1 MPAAPAALQGRLD
14 DLGTPLVDVEFVVLD
29 LETTGG
35 SPTNDRVTEVGAVK
49 VRGGEVTGTFHT
61 LVNPGIPIPPMI
73 TALTGISDAMVA
85 NEEPLE
91 VVLPCLLEFL
101 GDAVL
106 VAHNASFDT
115 RFLRAALQAHAYP
128 QLESRVVC
136 TARLA
141 RVLLPRDEVPNV
153 KLATLARYLRAGT
166 QPCHRAFTDAKATV
180 DVLHALLERAA
191 GFGVLALNDLMTFPT
206 IRTQQ
211 RHSYKKIHLT
221 DGLPRAAGVYIFRG
235 RNDEVL
241 YVGKAGK
248 DLRSRVRSY
257 FSGDGRAKVEE
268 LLDAL
273 VTIDHIVCANDLE
286 ASVREVRLI
295 QRHRPYYN
303 RRSRDPGRY
312 CYLKLTRERWPRLSI
327 VRKLLDD
334 GAHYLGPFT
343 STAQAELVKEAIEDT
358 VPLRRCTQ
366 TISARKRAS
375 ACMLLEL
382 RRCSGPCTGQAD
394 ANQYAGQVA
403 TLARCLDGGDPEPL
417 LAPLRERMR
426 RYAAAQ
432 RYEQAAV
439 TRDRLEALSRALDDR
454 RRIAT
459 ICAAGD
465 LVLTRPHPRGR
476 EVTVLRH
483 GQLVSVTILPADD
496 PIQLATDAPDD
507 GPEPISGPP
516 PRHLA
521 DELRLVARWLD
532 QVAGEAEV
540 VAVSGTFAGPAVG
553 GAALQVR
560 YDPGRQR
567 RLLPSEARGRPMLR
581 PRALP
586 RPLRARDQ
594 GASWLRPQMARMS

>member
-1 MPAAPAALQGRLD
+1 MPAVQQSLD
-14 DLGTPLVDVEFVVLD
+14 DLGTPLVDIEFAVLD

-35 SPTNDRVTEVGAVK
+35 SPATDRITEVGVVK
-49 VRGGEVTGTFHT
+49 VRGGQVTGTFHT
-61 LVNPGIPIPPMI
+61 LVNPRMPIPPMI

-85 NEEPLE
+85 SEEPMAT
-91 VVLPCLLEFL
+91 VLPCLLEFL

-115 RFLRAALQAHAYP
+115 RFLQAALKAHAYP
-128 QLESRVVC
+128 RLESRVVC

-191 GFGVLALNDLMTFPT
+191 GFGVLALHDLLTFPT

-211 RHSYKKIHLT
+211 RHSYRKTHLA
-221 DGLPRAAGVYIFRG
+221 DDLPRTPGVYLFRG
-235 RNDEVL
+235 RNNEVL

-248 DLRSRVRSY
+248 NLQNRVRSY

-295 QRHRPYYN
+295 QRFRPYYN
-303 RRSRDPGRY
+303 RRSRDPERHY

-343 STAQAELVKEAIEDT
+343 STAQAELVKDAIEDA
-358 VPLRRCTQ
+358 VPVRRCTQ
-366 TISARKRAS
+366 AIGARTRRS
-375 ACMLLEL
+375 ACMLLDL
-382 RRCSGPCTGQAD
+382 GRCSGPCTGEAD
-394 ANQYAGQVA
+394 ADQYAGQVA

-417 LAPLRERMR
+417 LAPLREKMR
-426 RYAAAQ
+426 RYATVQ

-459 ICAAGD
+459 ICTAGE
-465 LVLTRPHPRGR
+465 LVLAQPHPRGR
-476 EVTVLRH
+476 EVTVLCH
-483 GQLVSVTILPADD
+483 GQLVSVRIEPTDD
-496 PIQLATDAPDD
+496 AIQLATNISEHDPK
-507 GPEPISGPP
+507 PITGPP

-540 VAVSGTFAGPAVG
+540 VMVSGTFAGPAVG

-567 RLLPSEARGRPMLR
+567 HLVPGEARGRPMLR

-586 RPLRARDQ
+586 GHRSGWR
-594 GASWLRPQMARMS
+594 

>member
-1 MPAAPAALQGRLD
+1 MRAVQHSLD
-14 DLGTPLVDVEFVVLD
+14 DLGTPLVDVEFAVLD

-35 SPTNDRVTEVGAVK
+35 SPATDQITEVGVVK

-61 LVNPGIPIPPMI
+61 LVNPGMPIPPMI
-73 TALTGISDAMVA
+73 TALTGISNAMVA
-85 NEEPLE
+85 DEEPIE

-115 RFLRAALQAHAYP
+115 RFLQAALQAHAYP
-128 QLESRVVC
+128 RLESSIVC

-191 GFGVLALNDLMTFPT
+191 GFGVLALNDLLTFPK

-211 RHSYKKIHLT
+211 RHSYRKTHLANQ
-221 DGLPRAAGVYIFRG
+221 LPRAPGVYLFRG
-235 RNDEVL
+235 RNNEVL

-286 ASVREVRLI
+286 ASIREVRLI
-295 QRHRPYYN
+295 QRYRPHYN
-303 RRSRDPGRY
+303 RRSRDPERYY

-343 STAQAELVKEAIEDT
+343 STAQAELVKDAIEDAL
-358 VPLRRCTQ
+358 PLRRCTQ
-366 TISARKRAS
+366 AIGARKRS
-375 ACMLLEL
+375 SPCVLLEL
-382 RRCSGPCTGQAD
+382 GRCPGPCTGEAD
-394 ANQYAGQVA
+394 ADQYAEHVA
-403 TLARCLDGGDPEPL
+403 ALTRCLDGGDPEPL
-417 LAPLRERMR
+417 LATLREKMD
-426 RYAAAQ
+426 RYAAEQ

-454 RRIAT
+454 RRMAT

-465 LVLTRPHPRGR
+465 LVLATPHPCGR

-483 GQLVSVTILPADD
+483 GQLVSVTVMPASDAIRLPIDVPEQD
-496 PIQLATDAPDD
+496 PQ
-507 GPEPISGPP
+507 PIAGPP
-516 PRHLA
+516 PRHIA

-532 QVAGEAEV
+532 QVAGKAEV
-540 VAVSGTFAGPAVG
+540 VAVSGTLAGPAIG

-560 YDPGRQR
+560 YDPGRQ
-567 RLLPSEARGRPMLR
+567 PHVVPGEARGRPMLR

-586 RPLRARDQ
+586 RRRSGHIQGALRAEIHV
-594 GASWLRPQMARMS
+594 LRMS

>member
-1 MPAAPAALQGRLD
+1 
-14 DLGTPLVDVEFVVLD
+14 
-29 LETTGG
+29 
-35 SPTNDRVTEVGAVK
+35 
-49 VRGGEVTGTFHT
+49 
-61 LVNPGIPIPPMI
+61 
-73 TALTGISDAMVA
+73 
-85 NEEPLE
+85 
-91 VVLPCLLEFL
+91 
-101 GDAVL
+101 
-106 VAHNASFDT
+106 ASFDT

-128 QLESRVVC
+128 PLESSVVC

-191 GFGVLALNDLMTFPT
+191 GFGVLALSDLLTFPT

-221 DGLPRAAGVYIFRG
+221 DGLPRAAGVYLFRG

-241 YVGKAGK
+241 YVGKASK
-248 DLRSRVRSY
+248 DLRGRVRSY

-268 LLDAL
+268 LLDAM
-273 VTIDHIVCANDLE
+273 VKIDHIVCANDLE

-295 QRHRPYYN
+295 QRYRPYYN
-303 RRSRDPGRY
+303 RRSRDPDRYY

-327 VRKLLDD
+327 VRRPLDD
-334 GAHYLGPFT
+334 GADYLGPFT
-343 STAQAELVKEAIEDT
+343 STAQAELVKDAIEDA

-366 TISARKRAS
+366 AIGARKRAS
-375 ACMLLEL
+375 PCMLLEL
-382 RRCSGPCTGQAD
+382 RRCLGPCTGQAD
-394 ANQYAGQVA
+394 ADRYAAQVA
-403 TLARCLDGGDPEPL
+403 TLARCLDGGDPAPL
-417 LAPLRERMR
+417 LAPLREKMA
-426 RYAAAQ
+426 RYATEQ

-459 ICAAGD
+459 ICAASQ
-465 LVLTRPHPRGR
+465 LVLARPHPRGR

-483 GQLVSVTILPADD
+483 GRLASVTVLPVDD
-496 PIQLATDAPDD
+496 PLQPAAGAPDD
-507 GPEPISGPP
+507 GSEPGGGPP

-532 QVAGEAEV
+532 QVAGEAEL
-540 VAVSGTFAGPAVG
+540 VAVSGTLASPAIG

-567 RLLPSEARGRPMLR
+567 RPMTGEAQGRPMLR

-586 RPLRARDQ
+586 RPPRARDQ
-594 GASWLRPQMARMS
+594 GGPWLRPRLAPMPMP